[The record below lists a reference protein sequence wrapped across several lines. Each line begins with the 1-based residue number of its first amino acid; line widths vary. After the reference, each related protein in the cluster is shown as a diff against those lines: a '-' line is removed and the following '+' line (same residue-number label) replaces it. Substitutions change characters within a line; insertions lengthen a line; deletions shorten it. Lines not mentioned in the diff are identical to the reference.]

1 MRPILLLVLVAT
13 LTGCKSIPSAVDP
26 APAAFAGAPVPG
38 GRASDDP
45 MFRFDG
51 AWEGVLTGHGGPDLV
66 DGAGMQRAF
75 RIEVGAG
82 QARVFQQLRGQW
94 SEMKPGTFTVS
105 AWGSQA
111 VLYSLTSGQDEDGTW
126 VEGSSFTL
134 VRTSPDA
141 VVAYWLR
148 TVNNLDLP
156 QEHPDHHF
164 AWEFSGEMRKAAD

>member
-1 MRPILLLVLVAT
+1 MKPILLLVLMAV
-13 LTGCKSIPSAVDP
+13 LTGCKTGPTVTDP
-26 APAAFAGAPVPG
+26 ALGAFAVAPAPG
-38 GRASDDP
+38 GRAADDP

-51 AWEGVLTGHGGPDLV
+51 GWEGTLAGHGGPDLV

-94 SEMKPGTFTVS
+94 SEMKPGTFAVS

-111 VLYSLTSGQDEDGTW
+111 VVYSLTSGQDDDGTW

-156 QEHPDHHF
+156 PQHPDHHF
-164 AWEFSGEMRKAAD
+164 AWEFSGEMRKAGD